1 MKKKWADTPSKIIHF
16 GPEIPP
22 PPPPLS
28 SSIIYCTVTIIDVY
42 NVSNLSLSKVT
53 VTIIQV
59 HKLKENNMPVA
70 ELNKK
75 FSVTKL
81 EI

>member
-16 GPEIPP
+16 GPEFFFS
-22 PPPPLS
+22 PLS

-53 VTIIQV
+53 
-59 HKLKENNMPVA
+59 
-70 ELNKK
+70 
-75 FSVTKL
+75 
-81 EI
+81 